1 MVKVFK
7 TARLVIQLISED
19 DLEEVRLLHNDSST
33 LNWLSDTSIVSQE
46 EQIKWFRNLMNN
58 SKSRRYVARTIA
70 NSAIVGVFRLDYIDF
85 SNKSA
90 QVGLDVEKS
99 FRQKGYATE
108 IYDQMLSYIFDDLGM
123 NRVGLVT
130 LSNNIPALA
139 LYAKLGF
146 KKEGTLRKAIFRNN
160 HFVDLVQ
167 CGLLFEEWKSSST
180 SNASSID

>member
-85 SNKSA
+85 GNKLYS
-90 QVGLDVEKS
+90 DYIIFNDEKDLLIYVLLPINIIIMINIRYLHHMQ
-99 FRQKGYATE
+99 FENRDE
-108 IYDQMLSYIFDDLGM
+108 I
-123 NRVGLVT
+123 
-130 LSNNIPALA
+130 
-139 LYAKLGF
+139 
-146 KKEGTLRKAIFRNN
+146 
-160 HFVDLVQ
+160 
-167 CGLLFEEWKSSST
+167 
-180 SNASSID
+180 